1 MMRLCYIGVALVA
14 AGTVACPGPDLL
26 GDGGLN
32 IGHSGPGTSELLAFR
47 VQPSSVTAGSIMTPA
62 VQVQVQDTLGHVDS
76 SFTASVTV
84 VIGTNPLGGRLSGTL
99 SVAPVNGVALFGDL
113 TIDKAGTGYTLNATT
128 SGATGASSASFD
140 VIATTP

>member
-1 MMRLCYIGVALVA
+1 
-14 AGTVACPGPDLL
+14 
-26 GDGGLN
+26 
-32 IGHSGPGTSELLAFR
+32 
-47 VQPSSVTAGSIMTPA
+47 
-62 VQVQVQDTLGHVDS
+62 VDS

>member
-26 GDGGLN
+26 GTGGLN
-32 IGHSGPGTSELLAFR
+32 IGHSGGGTSEVLAFR

-62 VQVQVQDTLGHVDS
+62 VQIQVQDTLGHVDS
-76 SFTASVTV
+76 SFTASVIV

>member
-1 MMRLCYIGVALVA
+1 MGRITDDETPLRRRRPRRRRHGGV
-14 AGTVACPGPDLL
+14 PR
-26 GDGGLN
+26 
-32 IGHSGPGTSELLAFR
+32 F
-47 VQPSSVTAGSIMTPA
+47 
-62 VQVQVQDTLGHVDS
+62 QVQDTLGHVDS